1 MDTCTRNHLQIIFGP
16 GKDKFFY
23 QPNQR
28 EPEKYNDMGV
38 GLNVIRYGM
47 GFG

>member
-23 QPNQR
+23 PTESAR
-28 EPEKYNDMGV
+28 ARKYNDMGV
-38 GLNVIRYGM
+38 DLNVIKYGY
-47 GFG
+47 GI